1 MHIALIAM
9 SGVRAFKPEL
19 NEIGMTLPGFVERG
33 KVITAMPSLS
43 LLTLAGLTPDRFDVS
58 YHEIADI
65 RQMGEL
71 PPCDLAAIGTFTAQV
86 KDAYE
91 LAGRYRALGVK
102 TVIGG
107 LHATAMPE
115 EALQHFDA
123 VVVGEGEI
131 SWPVV
136 LRDFEAGTLGGIY
149 RANGEEFDLAN
160 SPMPRYDL
168 LDPTKYNRLT
178 VQTARG
184 CPWKCDFCASSI
196 LLTPRYKLKPI
207 ERVLAEIGHIKSV
220 WPRPFIEFADDNSFV
235 NKRRSKELLR
245 AIAPENLRWF
255 TESDISIADDPE
267 LLTLMRDSGCAQVLI
282 GLESPTAAGL
292 DGLETRRNWKH
303 SRFGGYAEAIRRI
316 QDHGVAVN
324 GCFVLGL
331 DGGTTADFGAIRRFV
346 EESGLYQVQITV
358 VTAFPGTPLYRRLL
372 AEGRLLDPTAWEKCT
387 IFDVNVQPENMSVE
401 ELEAGFIDLARE
413 LYSAEAERNRKYS
426 FRQQLGKAPRRR
438 GERRG
443 DHANGVERG
452 QARGRATVPDPVSG
466 GRAL

>member
-91 LAGRYRALGVK
+91 LARRYRALGVK

-168 LDPTKYNRLT
+168 LEPAKYNRLT

-196 LLTPRYKLKPI
+196 LLTPRYKLKPV
-207 ERVLAEIGHIKSV
+207 ERVLNEIGHIKSV

-245 AIAPENLRWF
+245 AIAPENVRWF
-255 TESDISIADDPE
+255 TESDIAIADDPE
-267 LLTLMRDSGCAQVLI
+267 LLTLMRESGCAQVLI

-303 SRFGGYAEAIRRI
+303 SRFAGYAEAVKRI

-331 DGGTTADFGAIRRFV
+331 DGGTTADFAAVRRFV

-358 VTAFPGTPLYRRLL
+358 VTAFPGTPFYRRLL

-387 IFDVNVQPENMSVE
+387 VFDVNVQPKQMSVE
-401 ELEAGFIDLARE
+401 ELEAGFIDLARQ
-413 LYSAEAERNRKYS
+413 LYSAEAERARTHS
-426 FRQQLGKAPRRR
+426 FRQQLARAPRRG
-438 GERRG
+438 GERRAG
-443 DHANGVERG
+443 DANGTDSG
-452 QARGRATVPDPVSG
+452 QA
-466 GRAL
+466 